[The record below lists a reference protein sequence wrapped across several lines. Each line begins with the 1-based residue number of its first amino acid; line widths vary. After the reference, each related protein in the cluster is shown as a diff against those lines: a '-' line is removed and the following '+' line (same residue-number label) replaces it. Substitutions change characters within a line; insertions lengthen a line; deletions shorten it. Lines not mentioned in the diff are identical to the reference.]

1 MPTQEDILDAT
12 EEVLRRYGPE
22 KTNVVDVA
30 RALDVSHGTIYR
42 HFSSKA
48 ALRDA
53 VTRRWLQ
60 RVERPLAA
68 ISREGGPA
76 EERLRRWLDTLI
88 STKHEVRRNDP
99 EMFATYYQ
107 LAQEATGIV
116 DQHVTELVDQL
127 AAIVVDG
134 QKAGVFNVADA
145 ERTARAVFQATA
157 RFHHPA
163 QADAWDDPTID
174 EQFEAVWH
182 LVRRGLEATE
192 PSESG
197 PRPA

>member
-1 MPTQEDILDAT
+1 MPTKEDILDAT
-12 EEVLRRYGPE
+12 EKVLRTFGPE

-42 HFSSKA
+42 HFSSKD

-60 RVERPLAA
+60 RVERPLDT
-68 ISREGGPA
+68 ISREDGPPL
-76 EERLRRWLDTLI
+76 ERLRSWLDTLI
-88 STKHEVRRNDP
+88 EIKQGKRRDDP

-116 DQHVTELVDQL
+116 DQHVTELIDQL
-127 AAIVVDG
+127 AIIVDDG
-134 QKAGVFNVADA
+134 QDAGLFQVSDA
-145 ERTARAVFQATA
+145 KTAARAIFHATS

-163 QADAWDDPTID
+163 RAKAWDDPTID
-174 EQFEAVWH
+174 DQFVAVWQ
-182 LVRRGLEATE
+182 LVHHGLTAQYEA
-192 PSESG
+192 
-197 PRPA
+197 

>member
-1 MPTQEDILDAT
+1 MPTTEDILDAT
-12 EEVLRRYGPE
+12 EEVLRKFGPE

-42 HFSSKA
+42 HFSSKD

-68 ISREGGPA
+68 ISREDGPA

-88 STKHEVRRNDP
+88 ETKREKRREDP

-107 LAQEATGIV
+107 LAQEATSII

-127 AAIVVDG
+127 TAIVADG
-134 QKAGVFNVADA
+134 QATGVFNVTDA
-145 ERTARAVFQATA
+145 ETAARAVFHATA

-163 QADAWDDPTID
+163 LAEAWDDPAID
-174 EQFEAVWH
+174 DQFDAVWR
-182 LVRRGLEATE
+182 LVQRGLKAE
-192 PSESG
+192 G
-197 PRPA
+197 PTKSDPRA

>member
-1 MPTQEDILDAT
+1 MPTREEILDTT
-12 EEVLRRYGPE
+12 EEVLRKFGPE

-60 RVERPLAA
+60 RVEQSLAA
-68 ISREGGPA
+68 ISREEGPA

-88 STKHEVRRNDP
+88 STKHEVRRDDP

-127 AAIVVDG
+127 AAIVADG
-134 QKAGVFNVADA
+134 RAAGGFNVADA
-145 ERTARAVFQATA
+145 ETAARAVFHATA

-163 QADAWDDPTID
+163 RADAWDDPTID

-182 LVRRGLEATE
+182 LVREGLRA
-192 PSESG
+192 ESG
-197 PRPA
+197 TKSEARE

>member
-1 MPTQEDILDAT
+1 MPTTEDILDAT
-12 EEVLRRYGPE
+12 EAVLRKFGPE

-42 HFSSKA
+42 HFSSKD

-53 VTRRWLQ
+53 VTRRWLK

-68 ISREGGPA
+68 ISHEDGPA

-88 STKHEVRRNDP
+88 ATKQDKRRDDP
-99 EMFATYYQ
+99 EMFATYYL

-116 DQHVTELVDQL
+116 DQHVAELVDQL
-127 AAIVVDG
+127 TAIVAEGKQSGAFAVDDPET
-134 QKAGVFNVADA
+134 A
-145 ERTARAVFQATA
+145 ARAVFHATA

-163 QADAWDDPTID
+163 RAEAWNDPAID
-174 EQFEAVWH
+174 EQFEAVWR
-182 LVRRGLEATE
+182 LVRRGLKGEAAARSA
-192 PSESG
+192 P
-197 PRPA
+197 

>member
-1 MPTQEDILDAT
+1 MPTKKDILDAT
-12 EEVLRRYGPE
+12 EEVLRTFGPE

-42 HFSSKA
+42 HFSSKD

-53 VTRRWLQ
+53 VTRRWLR
-60 RVERPLAA
+60 RVERPLTT
-68 ISREGGPA
+68 ISREEGPP

-88 STKHEVRRNDP
+88 ETKQGKRRDDP

-116 DQHVTELVDQL
+116 DQHVAELIDQL
-127 AAIVVDG
+127 TTIVVDG
-134 QKAGVFNVADA
+134 QEAGLFHVSDA
-145 ERTARAVFQATA
+145 ETAARAIFHATS

-163 QADAWDDPTID
+163 WAEAWDHPTIN

-182 LVRRGLEATE
+182 LVRRGLTAQYEA
-192 PSESG
+192 
-197 PRPA
+197 

>member
-1 MPTQEDILDAT
+1 MPTPTEILDAA
-12 EEVLRRYGPE
+12 EDVLRQFGPD

-30 RALDVSHGTIYR
+30 HALDVSHGTIYR
-42 HFSSKA
+42 HFSSKD

-53 VTRRWLQ
+53 VTRRWLA

-68 ISREGGPA
+68 ISHEDGPA

-88 STKHEVRRNDP
+88 ATKQEKRHDDP

-116 DQHVTELVDQL
+116 DQHVAELVDQL
-127 AAIVVDG
+127 TAIVAEG
-134 QKAGVFNVADA
+134 KQSGVFAVDDPETA
-145 ERTARAVFQATA
+145 ARAVFHATA

-163 QADAWDDPTID
+163 RADAWDAPTID
-174 EQFEAVWH
+174 EQFEAVWC
-182 LVRRGLEATE
+182 LVQRGL
-192 PSESG
+192 
-197 PRPA
+197 R

>member
-1 MPTQEDILDAT
+1 MPTTEDILDAT
-12 EEVLRRYGPE
+12 ETVLRKFGPE

-42 HFSSKA
+42 HFSSKD

-53 VTRRWLQ
+53 VTRRWLK

-68 ISREGGPA
+68 ISHEDGPA

-88 STKHEVRRNDP
+88 ATKQDKRRDDP
-99 EMFATYYQ
+99 EMFATYYL

-116 DQHVTELVDQL
+116 DQHVAELVDQL
-127 AAIVVDG
+127 TAIVAEGKQSGAFAVDDPET
-134 QKAGVFNVADA
+134 A
-145 ERTARAVFQATA
+145 ARAVFHATA

-163 QADAWDDPTID
+163 RAEAWNDPAID
-174 EQFEAVWH
+174 EQFEAVWR
-182 LVRRGLEATE
+182 LVRRGLKGEAAARSA
-192 PSESG
+192 P
-197 PRPA
+197 